1 MELEGNPQDAQPI
14 TRLLRAYES
23 GDHGAFAEL
32 SRLLYPQ
39 LKAMARAK
47 RGAGNPRAPGATT
60 LVHEA
65 YLKIL
70 GGGHA
75 SFADRRHFFAV
86 AATAMRQVVLDQLR
100 TAAALKRQGEATGDD
115 EIESIGE
122 DGAMGPAAIAGLE
135 QGLAALATED
145 PQALR
150 VFECKYFAGY
160 STAETAGALGLA
172 VRTVER
178 DWTHARQFL
187 SKFVID
193 PA

>member
-1 MELEGNPQDAQPI
+1 METEGTQPI

-23 GDHGAFAEL
+23 GDHDAFAEL

-100 TAAALKRQGEATGDD
+100 TAAALKRQGEANADDD
-115 EIESIGE
+115 ELESVGE

-135 QGLAALATED
+135 QGLAALASED

-160 STAETAGALGLA
+160 STAETAEALGLA

-178 DWTHARQFL
+178 GWTHARQFL

-193 PA
+193 TT

>member
-1 MELEGNPQDAQPI
+1 MELEDSQPI
-14 TRLLRAYES
+14 TRLLRAYEG
-23 GDHGAFAEL
+23 GDQDAFAEL

-75 SFADRRHFFAV
+75 NFADRRHFFAV

-100 TAAALKRQGEATGDD
+100 TAAALKRQGEASAGDD

-160 STAETAGALGLA
+160 STAETAEALGLA

-178 DWTHARQFL
+178 GWTHARSFL

-193 PA
+193 SA

>member
-1 MELEGNPQDAQPI
+1 MDSEPTQPI
-14 TRLLRAYES
+14 TRLLRAYEN
-23 GDHGAFAEL
+23 GDQDAFAEL

-39 LKAMARAK
+39 LKAIARAK

-70 GGGHA
+70 GGGHS
-75 SFADRRHFFAV
+75 SFTDRRHFFAV

-100 TAAALKRQGEATGDD
+100 TAAALKRQGEGSAGDD
-115 EIESIGE
+115 ELEAV
-122 DGAMGPAAIAGLE
+122 GADDLMSPAALAGLE
-135 QGLAALATED
+135 QGLAALAADD

-160 STAETAGALGLA
+160 STAETAEALGLA

-178 DWTHARQFL
+178 DWTHARSFL
-187 SKFVID
+187 SKYVIESK
-193 PA
+193 